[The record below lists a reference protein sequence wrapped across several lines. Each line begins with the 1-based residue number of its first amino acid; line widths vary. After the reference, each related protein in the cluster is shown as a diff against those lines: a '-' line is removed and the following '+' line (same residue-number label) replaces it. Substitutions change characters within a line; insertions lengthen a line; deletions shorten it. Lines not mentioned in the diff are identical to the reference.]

1 MRGAGEATKFARI
14 THWRPWDVSLVFIS
28 RASWFEC
35 CLSSRDRTHGTILSA
50 NMSTNKKKILV
61 VDDDSVILK
70 AFTLKLKASDYDVV
84 TASEWLQTAVNAVR
98 TQKPDAILLDI
109 NFPPEFEGVAWDGF
123 RIMEWL
129 RRLEEAANTPIF
141 IVSGGDP
148 EKYVTRARELGA
160 VAFFRKPVAH
170 EQLVAA
176 LRRILAE
183 EPTATV

>member
-1 MRGAGEATKFARI
+1 
-14 THWRPWDVSLVFIS
+14 
-28 RASWFEC
+28 
-35 CLSSRDRTHGTILSA
+35 
-50 NMSTNKKKILV
+50 MSTNKKKILV

-84 TASEWLQTAVNAVR
+84 TAANGPDAVNAVR

-170 EQLVAA
+170 DQLVAA

-183 EPTATV
+183 EPTPTV

>member
-1 MRGAGEATKFARI
+1 M
-14 THWRPWDVSLVFIS
+14 
-28 RASWFEC
+28 
-35 CLSSRDRTHGTILSA
+35 SA
-50 NMSTNKKKILV
+50 KKKKILV

-70 AFTLKLKASDYDVV
+70 AFSLKLKAADYDVV
-84 TASEWLQTAVNAVR
+84 TAANGPDAVNAVR
-98 TQKPDAILLDI
+98 TQKPDAVLLDI
-109 NFPPEFEGVAWDGF
+109 NFPPEFEGVVWDGF

-129 RRLEEAANTPIF
+129 QRLEEAQDTPIF

-148 EKYVTRARELGA
+148 EKYVQRARDLGA

-183 EPTATV
+183 EPTPTV

>member
-1 MRGAGEATKFARI
+1 MI
-14 THWRPWDVSLVFIS
+14 
-28 RASWFEC
+28 
-35 CLSSRDRTHGTILSA
+35 
-50 NMSTNKKKILV
+50 MSTKKKKILV

-70 AFTLKLKASDYDVV
+70 AFSLKLKASDYDVV
-84 TASEWLQTAVNAVR
+84 TAANGPDAVNAVR
-98 TQKPDAILLDI
+98 TQKPDAVLLDI
-109 NFPPEFEGVAWDGF
+109 NFPPEFEGVVWDGF

-129 RRLEEAANTPIF
+129 RRLEEAGDTPIF

-183 EPTATV
+183 EPTPAA

>member
-1 MRGAGEATKFARI
+1 MI
-14 THWRPWDVSLVFIS
+14 
-28 RASWFEC
+28 
-35 CLSSRDRTHGTILSA
+35 
-50 NMSTNKKKILV
+50 MSTKKKKILV

-70 AFTLKLKASDYDVV
+70 AFSLKLRASDYDVV
-84 TASEWLQTAVNAVR
+84 TAANGPDAVNAVR
-98 TQKPDAILLDI
+98 TQKPDAVLLDI
-109 NFPPEFEGVAWDGF
+109 NFPPEFEGVVWDGF

-129 RRLEEAANTPIF
+129 RRLEEAGDTPIF

-183 EPTATV
+183 EPTPAA